1 LNNTT
6 LNSENQ
12 EGVPEKIASS
22 PGWIVHPHHCPKCGN
37 GQTLSD
43 RCERCGTPFPSFT
56 VNVSSAD
63 PGNNRKPVG
72 IPTAKTSMF
81 GISTAIKAF
90 PAIFGKMPQRVRI
103 TTIFVS
109 CVLLVSLLA
118 GITQYRSYLQ
128 SRYLQSYVLALYGIK
143 SGMDMTARVC
153 DGKYLEWK
161 EGVSSASATE
171 GIDTRALADLAAV
184 KTEIGAVM
192 GSMGTPP
199 VECEQ
204 SARTLERLYS
214 VYDNINSLVIKFHG
228 SLSGHK
234 SEIDASREAFSREVG
249 NLKAN
254 LPASLAAEIK
264 KEGRKYDLRFMGLG
278 V

>member
-12 EGVPEKIASS
+12 EGVPEKIASA
-22 PGWIVHPHHCPKCGN
+22 PGWIVHPHHCPACGN
-37 GQTLSD
+37 GQTLSARCAYCGLPFSSLVDKVRNVDPCKD
-43 RCERCGTPFPSFT
+43 RHAVGGYQAKPTLEIKSIPFRSLQAILGKKSHRFKVIALSFL
-56 VNVSSAD
+56 
-63 PGNNRKPVG
+63 
-72 IPTAKTSMF
+72 
-81 GISTAIKAF
+81 
-90 PAIFGKMPQRVRI
+90 
-103 TTIFVS
+103 FVA
-109 CVLLVSLLA
+109 LVSLLA
-118 GITQYRSYLQ
+118 GITQYRSHLQ

-143 SGMDMTARVC
+143 SGMDLTVRVC

-161 EGVSSASATE
+161 EGVSSTSATD

-192 GSMGTPP
+192 GSLGTPP
-199 VECEQ
+199 VEYEQ

-234 SEIDASREAFSREVG
+234 SEIDTSREAFSREVG